1 MSLKEYHNNLSRW
14 FRQYIVDLTADVNET
29 ELWKRFEYIN
39 SPGWTLMHLISE
51 GELALKKIKQD
62 YVSRVEIP
70 ELFMVGS
77 DGNARSDYSIDEMHN
92 LLNDVYRTLEQEVES
107 RLGYLNETEI
117 DDEYLRSVLKT
128 ELDFYLHILTTH
140 IAMHCDAIV
149 KWRLNAGMSL
159 LV

>member
-1 MSLKEYHNNLSRW
+1 
-14 FRQYIVDLTADVNET
+14 
-29 ELWKRFEYIN
+29 
-39 SPGWTLMHLISE
+39 
-51 GELALKKIKQD
+51 
-62 YVSRVEIP
+62 
-70 ELFMVGS
+70 
-77 DGNARSDYSIDEMHN
+77 MHN

-149 KWRLNAGMSL
+149 KWRLNAGMTL